1 MDDLGVPPFQETSI
15 KASTW
20 SFLVVSRR
28 SNQPGTCF
36 ENGSGLHGL
45 EKHPVTSMMLQ
56 FETPFIICYW
66 LVVFRHP
73 SEKSWSSSV
82 GMIIPNMMGKIK
94 NVPNHQAVI
103 LVILVLKAIW
113 FMTVLAFQSV
123 HVYWVFLKTIAP
135 HNWNACAW
143 LNCCSGSLI
152 FVPNDQPKHNLF
164 KFMTIHGVV
173 VLL

>member
-82 GMIIPNMMGKIK
+82 GVTIPNWMESHKSH
-94 NVPNHQAVI
+94 VPNHQPGYNYRNSQPC
-103 LVILVLKAIW
+103 L
-113 FMTVLAFQSV
+113 MTKIRAWHGSHRISIRLMD
-123 HVYWVFLKTIAP
+123 W
-135 HNWNACAW
+135 W
-143 LNCCSGSLI
+143 LNHECPAI
-152 FVPNDQPKHNLF
+152 FCWLNMVNPSFLPCINR
-164 KFMTIHGVV
+164 I
-173 VLL
+173 